1 MQYAI
6 EVAELTKKFG
16 DFLAV
21 DGISLKI
28 KKGEIFGF
36 LGPNGAGKTTT
47 IRILCGVIKPTSGKG
62 SIMGFSLDKI
72 GNIKQKI
79 GYMSQKFS
87 LYNEL
92 TVKENLN
99 FYAQVYGITGEEWEE
114 RKQKLILLGDLHG
127 KENMLIKNL
136 SGGWRQKI
144 AIVCAIVHDP
154 QILFLDEPTSGVD
167 PISRRKFWEILYN
180 LAHLGTTIIVST
192 HFMDE
197 AEHCHRLAL
206 LSNGKLIGCDT
217 PKRLKETANKENLE
231 EVFMKL
237 IQENR

>member
-99 FYAQVYGITGEEWEE
+99 FYAQIYGVTGEEWEE